1 MKLNLDELKKIDAL
15 IQRSDRILIIP
26 HRQPDGDT
34 LGSALAFYQAFTQ
47 MGKHPELVC
56 KDLPSEVFSFMPNIG
71 QVKKGEPRLDHD
83 AILVLDAGATH
94 LTGFHESHPSLF
106 DKSLEVVNIDHHP
119 SNDFYGRYN
128 IVEPSAASA
137 TMIVYRILEQL
148 GYPLDRHAATCLL
161 TGLYTDTGSLQH
173 SNTTS
178 EALRIAAELVGKG
191 ANLRTLSKEVFNT
204 TKISTMHLWGRVF
217 RNTVQKSDGVT
228 MSVITQKDF
237 QDTGADFS
245 EIAGAVDFVNSV
257 PGSEYSVILTE
268 RDGKVK
274 GSLRTL
280 KDEVDV
286 AQVASKFGGGG
297 HTKAAG
303 FTLPG
308 RLEKEIRWKVVSGP

>member
-1 MKLNLDELKKIDAL
+1 MKLDLEELKRIDTL

-34 LGSALAFYQAFTQ
+34 LGSALAFFQAFTQ
-47 MGKHPELVC
+47 MGKHPEIVC
-56 KDLPSEVFSFMPNIG
+56 KDEPSEVFGFMPNID
-71 QVKKGEPRLDHD
+71 QVRKGEPTLDHD

-94 LTGFHESHPSLF
+94 LTGFHETHPALF

-119 SNDFYGRYN
+119 SNNSYGRYN
-128 IVEPSAASA
+128 VVVPTSASA
-137 TMIVYRILEQL
+137 TMIVYRILSEL

-173 SNTTS
+173 SNTTPD
-178 EALRIAAELVGKG
+178 ALRVASQLLAKG
-191 ANLRTLSKEVFNT
+191 ANLRHLSKEVFNT
-204 TKISTMHLWGRVF
+204 TKISTMRLWGKVF
-217 RNTVQKSDGVT
+217 QSIVHTEDGVT

-237 QDTGADFS
+237 RDTGAGFD
-245 EIAGAVDFVNSV
+245 EISGAVDFVNSV
-257 PGSEYSVILTE
+257 PGSKYSVILTE

-280 KDEVDV
+280 SDEVDV
-286 AQVASKFGGGG
+286 ASIASNFGGGG
-297 HTKAAG
+297 HVKAAG

-308 RLEKEIRWKVVSGP
+308 RLQKETRWKVVGE

>member
-1 MKLNLDELKKIDAL
+1 MKLDLEELKKIDAL

-34 LGSALAFYQAFTQ
+34 LGSALGFYQSFSL
-47 MGKHPELVC
+47 MGKHPEIVC
-56 KDLPSEVFSFMPNIG
+56 KDVPAEVFSFMPNIEH
-71 QVKKGEPRLDHD
+71 VKKGEPRFDYD

-94 LTGFHESHPSLF
+94 LTGFHETHPALF
-106 DKSLEVVNIDHHP
+106 DKSLEVINIDHHP
-119 SNDFYGRYN
+119 SNNFYGRYN
-128 IVEPSAASA
+128 IVDSTAASA
-137 TMIVYRILEQL
+137 TMIVYRMLGHL

-178 EALRIAAELVGKG
+178 EALRIAAELLAKG
-191 ANLRTLSKEVFNT
+191 ANLRHLSKEVFNT
-204 TKISTMHLWGRVF
+204 TKISTMRLWGRIF
-217 RNTVQKSDGVT
+217 KNTVQKSDGVT
-228 MSVITQKDF
+228 MSVVTAKDF
-237 QDTGADFS
+237 LDTGAGFD

-274 GSLRTL
+274 ASLRTL

-286 AQVASKFGGGG
+286 AEVASEFGGGG

-308 RLEKEIRWKVVSGP
+308 RLEKEIRWKVVSGK